1 MANPTTYFGWV
12 MPTATD
18 LVTDLPADFNVFG
31 QGVDTSMQDLLGG
44 TTGQVLSKTSNTN
57 MDFTWVT
64 PTDQTPLTTKGDL
77 FTFTTVDARLGIGTN
92 DQVLTADSTQATGM
106 KWATPAASGSM
117 TLLSTTTFSGTSVNL
132 TSISGSYK
140 HLYLQWY
147 GLTNSTAD
155 GYLDLRLNNN
165 SGSVYNCYRAG
176 TNNTTTYA
184 QGNTSD
190 TYLRTGAANLDRT
203 SANNAGN
210 MYIYNYASAS
220 NYKVVEVQFGYRAP
234 STTNSIQTTTC
245 LFLSNTAVDQVN
257 FFLDNSAAFSAGTVQ
272 LYGVN

>member
-1 MANPTTYFGWV
+1 
-12 MPTATD
+12 
-18 LVTDLPADFNVFG
+18 
-31 QGVDTSMQDLLGG
+31 
-44 TTGQVLSKTSNTN
+44 
-57 MDFTWVT
+57 
-64 PTDQTPLTTKGDL
+64 
-77 FTFTTVDARLGIGTN
+77 VDARLGIGTN